1 MAGYS
6 GAPLAKKL
14 GLKHGHRVALRAA
27 PAGFHELLGPLPPDI
42 HWAATL
48 AAPLDCIILFA
59 SDSAAMNRELRQAA
73 DALAPAGMLWIAWP
87 KQAARVA
94 TDLTSAT
101 VREAGLATG
110 LVDVKV
116 CAVTDIW
123 SGLKFVRRL
132 KDR

>member
-1 MAGYS
+1 MPGYS
-6 GAPLAKKL
+6 GTPLVKKL
-14 GLKHGHRVALRAA
+14 GLRDGQRIALRGA
-27 PAGFHELLGPLPPDI
+27 PAGFRELLEPLPRGVR
-42 HWAATL
+42 WMERL
-48 AAPLDCIILFA
+48 APPLDCIILFA
-59 SDSAAMNRELRQAA
+59 SDSAALNRELRRAA

-87 KQAARVA
+87 KQAAKVP
-94 TDLTSAT
+94 TDLTSAA